1 MSVQYIGLEQVTGP
15 LIALENVKGVG
26 YEEVASIKLE
36 DGTERIGRIVELAGD
51 KAILQVFEGPK
62 GARIATIIA

>member
-36 DGTERIGRIVELAGD
+36 D
-51 KAILQVFEGPK
+51 
-62 GARIATIIA
+62 